1 MWITNLPANV
11 TYNSLLGSIRGIGR
25 IYATHINPPNEAKG
39 HKTAA
44 AKLVFFDLDAAQRF
58 YSMASNPARRFIV
71 QGMVASVQRNRIK
84 SEACDTGGNLSRALV
99 IKGHP
104 SVVNRD
110 SLLGCFR
117 PLFQYDLDEIV
128 TIMHNEEMGEVRV
141 LFGSYRSQAQAA
153 YMALTRWF
161 PAGQP
166 GSPVWSVR
174 YDRDPC
180 A

>member
-1 MWITNLPANV
+1 MWIRNLPPNV
-11 TYNSLLGSIRGIGR
+11 TYNSLLGSIRGMGR
-25 IYATHINPPNEAKG
+25 VYATHINPPDEAKG

-71 QGMVASVQRNRIK
+71 QGMVAVVQHNRIK
-84 SEACDTGGNLSRALV
+84 SEACDPGGNLSRALN

-104 SVVNRD
+104 SFVNRR
-110 SLLGCFR
+110 SLLGWFGEF
-117 PLFQYDLDEIV
+117 FQYNLDEVV

-153 YMALTRWF
+153 YMALVRSH
-161 PAGQP
+161 PPGQP
-166 GSPVWSVR
+166 GSLVWSVR
-174 YDRDPC
+174 YDHDPC